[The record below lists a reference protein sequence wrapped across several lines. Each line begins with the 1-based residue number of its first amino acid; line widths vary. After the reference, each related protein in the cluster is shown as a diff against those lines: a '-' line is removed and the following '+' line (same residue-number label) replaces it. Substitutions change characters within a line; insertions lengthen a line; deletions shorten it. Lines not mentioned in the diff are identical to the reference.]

1 MGKTVEKRE
10 KTRKNAKK
18 ESDSDKKRPKSVPTL
33 ERYVKKIKTA
43 MQSCGTYN
51 SNLDFQI
58 LNLARSLRLLA
69 QVDRD
74 MSDPDFEL
82 TVMKV
87 TRDGEQP
94 IENPLL
100 KTLDRAQTQVSRQ
113 MRQLKLTV
121 EDLIGAPELP
131 DGVDELTA
139 ELDKI
144 K

>member
-18 ESDSDKKRPKSVPTL
+18 ESDSDKKRPKNVPTL

>member
-1 MGKTVEKRE
+1 M
-10 KTRKNAKK
+10 
-18 ESDSDKKRPKSVPTL
+18 
-33 ERYVKKIKTA
+33 KKIKTA

>member
-82 TVMKV
+82 TVMKE

>member
-1 MGKTVEKRE
+1 MGKTVEKCE
-10 KTRKNAKK
+10 KTQ
-18 ESDSDKKRPKSVPTL
+18 ESDEKNTRKVPSL
-33 ERYVKKIKTA
+33 ERYVRKIKSA
-43 MQSCGTYN
+43 MRQCGTYDP
-51 SNLDFQI
+51 NLEFQI

-69 QVDRD
+69 LVDAE
-74 MSDPDFEL
+74 MGQPDFEL
-82 TVMKV
+82 VVMKI
-87 TRDGEQP
+87 TRDGKQP

-144 K
+144 N

>member
-18 ESDSDKKRPKSVPTL
+18 ESDSDEKRPKSVPTL

-82 TVMKV
+82 TVMKE

>member
-18 ESDSDKKRPKSVPTL
+18 ESDSDGKRPKSVPTL
-33 ERYVKKIKTA
+33 DRYVKKIKTA

>member
-18 ESDSDKKRPKSVPTL
+18 ESDSDEKCPKSVPTL
-33 ERYVKKIKTA
+33 ERYVKKIRTA

-94 IENPLL
+94 IGNPLL

>member
-18 ESDSDKKRPKSVPTL
+18 ESDSDEKRPKSVPTL
-33 ERYVKKIKTA
+33 DRYVKKIKTA

-82 TVMKV
+82 IVTKV

-144 K
+144 T